1 MTALRLLAVTVLV
14 MVAVTFQV
22 GLFSSLSFDGVVP
35 DIALLVVIGAA
46 LVRGPEYAALLGFA
60 AGLVLDLAP
69 PADHT
74 AGRWAL
80 AFVVVGYLVGLVRQD
95 ARSSAVAAVVVVATG
110 AFVATS
116 LFALGGLVLR
126 DPGVSVDRAVHVIPV
141 AVLYDI
147 ALTPVVIPLVVWT
160 LDRLEP
166 AAVPWR

>member
-1 MTALRLLAVTVLV
+1 MTARRLLVVTALV
-14 MVAVTFQV
+14 TLGITVQV
-22 GLFSSLSFDGVVP
+22 GLFSSLSLDGVVP
-35 DIALLVVIGAA
+35 DVALLVVIGAA

-60 AGLVLDLAP
+60 AGLTLDLAP

-74 AGRWAL
+74 AGRSAL

-95 ARSSAVAAVVVVATG
+95 ARSSSVLALVAVACG

-116 LFALGGLVLR
+116 LFALSGLVLG
-126 DPGVSVDRAVHVIPV
+126 DQGVSVDGVVHVIPL

-147 ALTPVVIPLVVWT
+147 LLTPLVLPLVVGI

-166 AAVPWR
+166 SAAWQ